1 MSLDYY
7 SINIQ
12 APFKESIKQLK
23 EPTFWLPF
31 LPGYIQL
38 NQISEYN
45 YLMNLFLSLGPV
57 TRETTLQFYFEPERK
72 NNNIQ
77 FTFSSKNKHVTGLGE
92 LILSQHSDSTI
103 ELGVSLD
110 LRLKGKK
117 SLLLTPLIP
126 TVKESWA
133 KNILNEVKTSLE
145 NNY

>member
-7 SINIQ
+7 SITIET
-12 APFKESIKQLK
+12 PFKESIKQIK

-31 LPGYIQL
+31 LPGYIQH
-38 NQISEYN
+38 NQISNNN
-45 YLMNLFLSLGPV
+45 YLINLFLSLGPV
-57 TRETTLQFYFEPERK
+57 TRETTLLFYFEPERK
-72 NNNIQ
+72 INNIQ

-92 LILSQHSDSTI
+92 LIISQYSDSHI

-110 LRLKGKK
+110 LRLKGRK

-126 TVKESWA
+126 SVKESWA

-145 NNY
+145 NN